1 MCKEDQRIKKEKVS
15 IRHYIC
21 KAVGC
26 MLHLWVLRPD
36 IMYATSKTSR
46 KKKSNT
52 PHMKIEW
59 SLIKIIQAF
68 EWKIINNYGIK
79 YNKNIL
85 M

>member
-46 KKKSNT
+46 KKK
-52 PHMKIEW
+52 
-59 SLIKIIQAF
+59 
-68 EWKIINNYGIK
+68 IK
-79 YNKNIL
+79 YSSYEDWMKSNQNNSGIWMKDNK
-85 M
+85 